1 MNIDIKDL
9 ITLSDDLEYVVAS
22 KAIYMD
28 ETYYFLVE
36 KNLKGVKFCK
46 EKKGTDIL
54 IEEDA
59 EKIDNELLS
68 LFLVNSKKS
77 MNENELKK
85 IDQFMVKLKNE
96 RI

>member
-36 KNLKGVKFCK
+36 KNFKGVKFCK

-54 IEEDA
+54 IEEDS
-59 EKIDNELLS
+59 EKIDNSLLS
-68 LFLVNSKKS
+68 LFLVNSKKM
-77 MNENELKK
+77 MNDKEKELL
-85 IDQFMVKLKNE
+85 DEFMVKLKNE